1 MRVFSR
7 RLFSPFLILLV
18 IFVLALPL
26 YFFVTGQGKLK
37 EVAEEVREMIESRA
51 EVAFENFHF
60 TERVEGERKWEV
72 WADRAERFL
81 DDSRV
86 HMDGVKVEFLLKP
99 GEWGRLRGREG
110 DYFEKEKRAVISGD
124 VRVETD
130 GGYLV
135 YGDRMVWEAEAG
147 VLRSDQPVR
156 VVTDRYMV
164 RGDRMVFWTEEKRV
178 RVDGGVRAVIGSE
191 LDSRESTP

>member
-1 MRVFSR
+1 MRFFLR
-7 RLFSPFLILLV
+7 RLFSPFLVLLV
-18 IFVLALPL
+18 ILVLVLPI
-26 YFFVTGQGKLK
+26 YFFVTRQGKLE
-37 EVAEEVREMIESRA
+37 EVVEDVREMIETRA

-86 HMDGVKVEFLLKP
+86 HMDGVKVEFLLKE

-110 DYFEKEKRAVISGD
+110 DYFEKEKRAVVSGD

-135 YGDRMVWEAEAG
+135 YGERMVWEAEAG

-156 VVTDRYMV
+156 MVTDDYMV
-164 RGDRMVFWTEEKRV
+164 WGDRMEFWTEERRLQV
-178 RVDGGVRAVIGSE
+178 EGDVRAVIASEVDHEGS
-191 LDSRESTP
+191 RP